1 MVAIGGML
9 NFPSMMNRIAW
20 LGTSLLLITA
30 GCKPEVFTFEDNPVP
45 GYSGIP
51 TVLVNNYVNRAY
63 IDGIGREPT
72 DAELD
77 EAVAFLETE
86 GLVMDA
92 RQAVLDSLL
101 RGSAPTMGTTFR
113 GAYFDKLYS
122 DLKSRFIDGASEGIL
137 QQYRGNLLFAAYN
150 DSLGGDL
157 LGYALNTERAQRL
170 ENVMLIRTQL
180 PLDSIDLREATWR
193 LAYNA
198 VYDQINMNSFN
209 FINATFDD
217 FFQRFPTAA
226 EFDAA
231 YPSIESNL
239 GSSLMGQPIADKPSY
254 LSVLTSN
261 AEWDE
266 GTVRWAYRS
275 LLSREPS
282 DAELVEGLAALG
294 VELDLARVYTTIMKT
309 DEYAGFD

>member
-1 MVAIGGML
+1 M
-9 NFPSMMNRIAW
+9 
-20 LGTSLLLITA
+20 
-30 GCKPEVFTFEDNPVP
+30 
-45 GYSGIP
+45 
-51 TVLVNNYVNRAY
+51 
-63 IDGIGREPT
+63 
-72 DAELD
+72 
-77 EAVAFLETE
+77 
-86 GLVMDA
+86 
-92 RQAVLDSLL
+92 
-101 RGSAPTMGTTFR
+101 
-113 GAYFDKLYS
+113 
-122 DLKSRFIDGASEGIL
+122 
-137 QQYRGNLLFAAYN
+137 
-150 DSLGGDL
+150 
-157 LGYALNTERAQRL
+157 
-170 ENVMLIRTQL
+170 
-180 PLDSIDLREATWR
+180 LDSIDLREATWR